1 MGTFSILIIMI
12 GLQMYAYVK
21 AYQIVYLNICILYV
35 NHALISLFLKREG
48 HIKKSLTE
56 KYLGGREISNSR
68 T

>member
-1 MGTFSILIIMI
+1 
-12 GLQMYAYVK
+12 MYAYVK